1 MRCPPKR
8 SPFAKP
14 VVLGLLA
21 EAPAHGYALFARIR
35 DDLTGVWQVGMN
47 RLYALLDAMER
58 DGLINGRAEQAGNRP
73 ERRVFRITAKGRR
86 RFEAWLHAPSRSMQD
101 MRVEF
106 PPKLYFA
113 LRRGPQDV
121 AALVQVQRI
130 ACRDELE
137 RLIARL
143 RNAPPDGGYHAL
155 VYDFRIR
162 QVRAILDWLD
172 ACEARCVA
180 PTASHLTPLVKLNR
194 PSKEKT
200 T

>member
-1 MRCPPKR
+1 MQRPPKR
-8 SPFAKP
+8 SPFAEP

-35 DDLTGVWQVGMN
+35 SDLAGVWQVGMN

-58 DGLINGRAEQAGNRP
+58 DRLIQGHAEHAGNRP
-73 ERRVFRITAKGRR
+73 ERRVFRLTAKGRR
-86 RFEAWLHAPSRSMQD
+86 RFEAWLRAPSRSMQD

-121 AALVQVQRI
+121 AELLQAQRA

-137 RLIARL
+137 RLAARL
-143 RNAPPDGGYHAL
+143 RDTPPDDRYHAL

-162 QVRAILDWLD
+162 QVRAVLDWLD
-172 ACEARCVA
+172 AREAECVA
-180 PTASHLTPLVKLNR
+180 SQAKASPLAL
-194 PSKEKT
+194 
-200 T
+200 

>member
-1 MRCPPKR
+1 MRRPPKR
-8 SPFAKP
+8 SPFAEP

-47 RLYALLDAMER
+47 RLYAVLDAMER
-58 DGLINGRAEQAGNRP
+58 DGLIKGRAEQAGNRP
-73 ERRVFRITAKGRR
+73 ERRVFHLTARGRR
-86 RFEAWLHAPSRSMQD
+86 RFEAWLRAPSRSMQD

-113 LRRGPQDV
+113 LRRGPQGMAELLQTQR
-121 AALVQVQRI
+121 AACQG
-130 ACRDELE
+130 ELE
-137 RLIARL
+137 RLAAHL
-143 RNAPPDGGYHAL
+143 RDTPPNDNFHAL

-172 ACEARCVA
+172 ACEAKCVA
-180 PTASHLTPLVKLNR
+180 PTASHLTPPVELNR